1 MPGMCQRIT
10 RQSNAAKA
18 TSRRGRRDA
27 HPELEERKIVAGD
40 VVDKVDKIDMEDKV
54 EDKGSREGRDYHHHR
69 EQLDK
74 QLAEQLR
81 QKAIYHPK
89 EVEMIMSWVM
99 ITPN

>member
-54 EDKGSREGRDYHHHR
+54 EDKGSREGRGV
-69 EQLDK
+69 LCAC
-74 QLAEQLR
+74 AELIQRDAFERAL
-81 QKAIYHPK
+81 
-89 EVEMIMSWVM
+89 SLC
-99 ITPN
+99 

>member
-1 MPGMCQRIT
+1 MCQRIT

-18 TSRRGRRDA
+18 TSLRGRRDV

-40 VVDKVDKIDMEDKV
+40 VVDKIDMEDMV

-81 QKAIYHPK
+81 QKVIYHPK
-89 EVEMIMSWVM
+89 EVEMIMSWVILIFVM

>member
-1 MPGMCQRIT
+1 MCQRIT

-27 HPELEERKIVAGD
+27 YPELEERKIVAGD
-40 VVDKVDKIDMEDKV
+40 VVDKIDMV

-81 QKAIYHPK
+81 LKVIFHPK
-89 EVEMIMSWVM
+89 EVEMIM
-99 ITPN
+99 

>member
-1 MPGMCQRIT
+1 M
-10 RQSNAAKA
+10 
-18 TSRRGRRDA
+18 
-27 HPELEERKIVAGD
+27 AGD

-81 QKAIYHPK
+81 QKVIYHPK
-89 EVEMIMSWVM
+89 EVEMIMSWV
-99 ITPN
+99 IPILG

>member
-1 MPGMCQRIT
+1 M
-10 RQSNAAKA
+10 
-18 TSRRGRRDA
+18 
-27 HPELEERKIVAGD
+27 AGD
-40 VVDKVDKIDMEDKV
+40 VVDKVDKI

-81 QKAIYHPK
+81 QKVIFHPK
-89 EVEMIMSWVM
+89 EMEMIMSWMILIFVM

>member
-1 MPGMCQRIT
+1 M
-10 RQSNAAKA
+10 
-18 TSRRGRRDA
+18 
-27 HPELEERKIVAGD
+27 AGD
-40 VVDKVDKIDMEDKV
+40 VVDKIDKIDIV

-81 QKAIYHPK
+81 LKVIYHPK
-89 EVEMIMSWVM
+89 EVEMIMSWMIPILVM